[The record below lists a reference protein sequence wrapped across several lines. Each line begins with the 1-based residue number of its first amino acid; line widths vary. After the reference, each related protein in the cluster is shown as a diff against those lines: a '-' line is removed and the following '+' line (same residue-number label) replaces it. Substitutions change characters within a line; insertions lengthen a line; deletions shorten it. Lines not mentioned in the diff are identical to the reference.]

1 MEASRYIL
9 KWAEENGFS
18 NRIAYRVGLCIE
30 EMTAY
35 AVASQKRKDLNIQI
49 MILFTENGARFAML
63 DDGRCIAL
71 DEDRETQEL
80 ITDNYGLLKKL
91 AKSVRYQYV
100 LNMNYTSLEF

>member
-1 MEASRYIL
+1 MA
-9 KWAEENGFS
+9 
-18 NRIAYRVGLCIE
+18 
-30 EMTAY
+30 AY

-100 LNMNYTSLEF
+100 LNMNYTLLEF